1 LIDMTN
7 KRLVLFDIDE
17 TLIYSDGAGRRAV
30 SGAIA
35 KLFKVPPE
43 AAQVSMS
50 GKTDPQILHEILTNA
65 GMSEAEY
72 QERVPEFTE
81 VYLQALERELES
93 ANTYKLHMGVCELI
107 NELDR
112 HEHALLGLL
121 TGNIERGARLKLQ
134 RFDLNKYFPVG
145 AYGSDA
151 MDRMAL
157 PEIAK
162 QRGEKHYGQSF
173 EPGQLVIIG
182 DAEND
187 IRCAKGFGAKSLA
200 VNTGR
205 TTREQLAALSP
216 DYLFSSL
223 VDTQAILA
231 AIFS

>member
-1 LIDMTN
+1 MTN

-30 SGAIA
+30 SGAIS
-35 KLFKVPPE
+35 KLFNVPPE

-72 QERVPEFTE
+72 QARVPEFTE
-81 VYLQALERELES
+81 VYLQALELELKN
-93 ANTYKLHMGVCELI
+93 AATYKLHAGVMELI
-107 NELDR
+107 NELNG

-121 TGNIERGARLKLQ
+121 TGNIERGARLKLE
-134 RFDLNKYFPVG
+134 RFDLNKYFPMG
-145 AYGSDA
+145 AFGSDA
-151 MDRMAL
+151 MDRNDL

-173 EPGQLVIIG
+173 EPSQLVVIG

-187 IRCAKGFGAKSLA
+187 IRCAKGFGAKSVA

-205 TTREQLAALSP
+205 TTREQLLALSP
-216 DYLFSSL
+216 DFLFPSL
-223 VDTQAILA
+223 VDTNAILN

>member
-1 LIDMTN
+1 MTT

-35 KLFKVPPE
+35 QLFNVPPE
-43 AAQVSMS
+43 AARVSMS

-72 QERVPEFTE
+72 EARVPEFTE
-81 VYLQALERELES
+81 VYLQALAHELETAS
-93 ANTYKLHMGVCELI
+93 TYKLHQGVTELI
-107 NELDR
+107 DELER

-121 TGNIERGARLKLQ
+121 TGNIERGARLKLA
-134 RFDLNKYFPVG
+134 RFDLNKHFPIG
-145 AYGSDA
+145 AFGSDA
-151 MDRMAL
+151 MDRNAL
-157 PEIAK
+157 PAIAK
-162 QRGEKHYGQSF
+162 LRGEKHYGQSF
-173 EPGQLVIIG
+173 EPDQLVIIG

-200 VNTGR
+200 VNSGR
-205 TTREQLAALSP
+205 TTREQLMALSP

-223 VDTQAILA
+223 ADTEAILT